1 MVEALS
7 APGPL
12 SQAVDVMVRI
22 LFRRFQG
29 MSLFFPTDQVTF
41 LNIYLQILYQ
51 HPNPGIKY
59 EYTIQIPA
67 DEDTPAK
74 PELLH
79 ANSSSARH
87 QGPPNRQPHRA
98 RPEQD
103 DNSISAPAQKQS
115 PPKDA
120 DEVVDNGI
128 DQRSR
133 QDPEKFPFGPGV
145 LATESEKPHQ
155 PHGSPRH
162 RRRRFLWQIV
172 KYTPCTKPC
181 AGKHYET

>member
-1 MVEALS
+1 M
-7 APGPL
+7 
-12 SQAVDVMVRI
+12 
-22 LFRRFQG
+22 F
-29 MSLFFPTDQVTF
+29 
-41 LNIYLQILYQ
+41 LQILYQ

-67 DEDTPAK
+67 DEDTPTPAAR
-74 PELLH
+74 PVIAPVLLH
-79 ANSSSARH
+79 ANSSSPRH
-87 QGPPNRQPHRA
+87 HGPPNRQQHRP

-103 DNSISAPAQKQS
+103 DNSISAPGLNQS
-115 PPKDA
+115 PPQEV

-133 QDPEKFPFGPGV
+133 HDQDKFPFGPGV

-155 PHGSPRH
+155 PHGSSRH

-181 AGKHYET
+181 AGNFLNLCRHHR